1 MNNFNIKHYWKNNP
15 VNIAHF
21 FHDNLF
27 HAIVKYIE
35 NNSIYWILDDD
46 LSQWEYQITKILIDY
61 LNINYKIN
69 DSVSPTSTPKFER
82 NISKSKYFNEVIQIV
97 RSSVFNKYNL
107 EKINTNIVTNYKV
120 LYFRN
125 DASRRKIENYN
136 DNLNDMFDEVI
147 IDMANKTFEEQVKLF
162 NKMTHF
168 VTIEGA
174 HLTNILFMNPNA
186 KILIFSPIK
195 NSWQLYF
202 GTSRIV
208 NKLEIITTGGDFNSN
223 IKYNEK
229 IENEIKKFLT

>member
-1 MNNFNIKHYWKNNP
+1 MNNFNVKHCWKKSH
-15 VNIAHF
+15 VNIGHF
-21 FHDNLF
+21 FHNILF

-35 NNSIYWILDDD
+35 NNSICWVLDND
-46 LSQWEYQITKILIDY
+46 LSDWEYQITKILIDY

-69 DSVSPTSTPKFER
+69 DSISETPFPKLDR
-82 NISKSKYFNEVIQIV
+82 NIGKSKYFNNVIKIV
-97 RSSVFNKYNL
+97 RSAVFNKYNL
-107 EKINTNIVTNYKV
+107 EKTNTNPVSDYKV

-125 DASRRKIENYN
+125 DASRRKMINYN

-147 IDMANKTFEEQVKLF
+147 IDMTNKIFEEQVKLF

-186 KILIFSPIK
+186 KLLIFSPTN
-195 NSWQLYF
+195 NSWQLMF

-208 NKLEIITTGGDFNSN
+208 NKFEIITTGGDFNSN